1 MYVASS
7 FSGSTAT
14 PAPTKRRSALF
25 PSLEA
30 TTTKTTA
37 TVALLFFFHSW
48 LDSFI
53 LGTSHLSFSLLDS
66 LDVRTVSSFFFFF
79 CHFTQCLPRYIFS
92 SFCVFFLFTF
102 KEEQMGPWPHRL
114 INVFPPS
121 PYLNCSRGFFYAR
134 ALLFASFQTR
144 VGRV

>member
-1 MYVASS
+1 MKTTCFLLLDFIYKTKGKRRVVLGFVSVWRVYVASS

-53 LGTSHLSFSLLDS
+53 LSTSHLSFSLLDS

-79 CHFTQCLPRYIFS
+79 CHFTQCLHRYIFS
-92 SFCVFFLFTF
+92 SFCVFFFSLL
-102 KEEQMGPWPHRL
+102 KR
-114 INVFPPS
+114 
-121 PYLNCSRGFFYAR
+121 SRWGH
-134 ALLFASFQTR
+134 
-144 VGRV
+144 GRTD